1 MVALIT
7 GASRGLGLAI
17 AEALALEGLD
27 LILWS
32 RNETLLK
39 ENAARLAQ
47 TCGISVKVASLDLS
61 KQEEIDQACQSL
73 LEQGSA
79 VDLLVNNAGNFLPG
93 AMMEELETQL
103 DDLWSVNVKAAYTI
117 TKRLWPALGQSS
129 RAHVVN
135 ICSTASR
142 MGYPAGGSYAVTK
155 HALLGFSESLRLEGR
170 PLGIRV
176 SSVLP
181 GAALTDS
188 WAGVD
193 LPKERFMKASDVG
206 AVVRQ
211 IWQLN
216 QSAVIEDITLRPL
229 LGDI

>member
-17 AEALALEGLD
+17 AEALAAEGLD

-32 RNETLLK
+32 RNGELLN
-39 ENAARLAQ
+39 EQARRLQDVYGVSVSDTAVDLANPEQVEAVCSGLVQ
-47 TCGISVKVASLDLS
+47 TGLAL
-61 KQEEIDQACQSL
+61 
-73 LEQGSA
+73 
-79 VDLLVNNAGNFLPG
+79 DLLVNNAGNFLPG
-93 AMMEELETQL
+93 AMMQESESQF
-103 DDLWSVNVKAAYTI
+103 DDLWAVNMKAAYTI
-117 TKRLWPALGQSS
+117 TKRLWGLLSKSDRG
-129 RAHVVN
+129 HVVN
-135 ICSTASR
+135 VCSTASR

-193 LPKERFMKASDVG
+193 LPESRFMKASDVG

-211 IWQLN
+211 IWQIN
-216 QSAVIEDITLRPL
+216 QSAVIEDVTLRPL

>member
-1 MVALIT
+1 MKALIT
-7 GASRGLGLAI
+7 GASRGLGLAV
-17 AEALALEGLD
+17 AEALAQEGLD
-27 LILWS
+27 LVLWS
-32 RNETLLK
+32 KNAELLQQV
-39 ENAARLAQ
+39 AARLSAAH
-47 TCGISVKVASLDLS
+47 SVRVDYRSVDLVDS
-61 KQEEIDQACQSL
+61 TAIDKACQDY
-73 LEQGSA
+73 LESGEPL
-79 VDLLVNNAGNFLPG
+79 DLLVNNAGNFLPG
-93 AMMEELETQL
+93 AMMQESDTQL
-103 DDLWSVNVKAAYTI
+103 DDLWTVNVKAAYTL
-117 TKRLWPALGQSS
+117 TKRFWTILAQSP

-135 ICSTASR
+135 MCSTASR

-170 PLGIRV
+170 SVGIRV

-193 LPKERFMKASDVG
+193 LPPERFMKASDVG

-211 IWQLN
+211 IWQIN
-216 QSAVIEDITLRPL
+216 ASAVIEEVTLRPL

>member
-17 AEALALEGLD
+17 AEALAQEGFD
-27 LILWS
+27 LVLWS

-39 ENAARLAQ
+39 ENAARLAHSY
-47 TCGISVKVASLDLS
+47 GISVNVTALDLS
-61 KQEEIDQACQSL
+61 DQEQIEQACQSL
-73 LEQGSA
+73 LGQGSA

-93 AMMEELETQL
+93 AMMEESESQL

-117 TKRLWPALGQSS
+117 TKRLWPVLGQSP

-193 LPKERFMKASDVG
+193 LPEERFMKASDVG

>member
-17 AEALALEGLD
+17 AEALAQEGLD

-39 ENAARLAQ
+39 ENSTRLAQ
-47 TCGISVKVASLDLS
+47 SYGISVNVTALDLS
-61 KQEEIDQACQSL
+61 NQEQIDQACQSL
-73 LEQGSA
+73 LDQGST

-93 AMMEELETQL
+93 AMMEESESQL

-117 TKRLWPALGQSS
+117 TKRLWPALVQSP

-193 LPKERFMKASDVG
+193 LPEERFMKASDVG

>member
-17 AEALALEGLD
+17 AEALAQEGLD

-32 RNETLLK
+32 RNETLLN
-39 ENAARLAQ
+39 ENAARLAHSY
-47 TCGISVKVASLDLS
+47 GISVQVTALDLS
-61 KQEEIDQACQSL
+61 SQEQIDQACQSL
-73 LEQGSA
+73 LEQASA
-79 VDLLVNNAGNFLPG
+79 IDLLVNNAGNFLPG
-93 AMMEELETQL
+93 AMMEESESQL

-117 TKRLWPALGQSS
+117 TKRLWSVLGQSP
-129 RAHVVN
+129 RGHVVN

-193 LPKERFMKASDVG
+193 LPEERFMKASDVG

>member
-17 AEALALEGLD
+17 AEALALEGMD

-32 RNETLLK
+32 RNENLL
-39 ENAARLAQ
+39 NGHAVRLADSY
-47 TCGISVKVASLDLS
+47 GVSVKTRAIDLS
-61 KQEEIDQACQSL
+61 SQEQIDSACESL
-73 LEQGSA
+73 IKEDSTL
-79 VDLLVNNAGNFLPG
+79 DLLVNNAGNFLPG
-93 AMMEELETQL
+93 SMMEESESQL
-103 DDLWSVNVKAAYTI
+103 DELWSVNVKAAYTI
-117 TKRLWPALGQSS
+117 TKRLWSLLGQSQ

-193 LPKERFMKASDVG
+193 LPEDRFMKASDVG

-216 QSAVIEDITLRPL
+216 QSAVIEDVTLRPL

>member
-17 AEALALEGLD
+17 AEALAQEGLD
-27 LILWS
+27 LVLWS
-32 RNETLLK
+32 RNESLL
-39 ENAARLAQ
+39 NDHAVRLSQ
-47 TCGISVKVASLDLS
+47 LYKVSVQFEALDLS
-61 KQEEIDQACQSL
+61 NQSEIESACEAL
-73 LEQGSA
+73 LASGRKL
-79 VDLLVNNAGNFLPG
+79 DLLVNNAGNFLPG
-93 AMMEELETQL
+93 SMMEESDNQL

-117 TKRLWPALGQSS
+117 TKCLWPRLAQSQ

-193 LPKERFMKASDVG
+193 LPEDRFMKASDVG

-216 QSAVIEDITLRPL
+216 LSAVIEDITLRPL

>member
-32 RNETLLK
+32 RNETLLN
-39 ENAARLAQ
+39 ENAARL
-47 TCGISVKVASLDLS
+47 TDTYGVSVKVKALDLS
-61 KQEEIDQACQSL
+61 SQEQIDRACQSL
-73 LEQGSA
+73 LEQGSS

-93 AMMEELETQL
+93 SMMEESDAQL
-103 DDLWSVNVKAAYTI
+103 NDLWSVNVKAAYTI
-117 TKRLWPALGQSS
+117 TKRLWSVLGQSQ

-170 PLGIRV
+170 SVGIRV

-193 LPKERFMKASDVG
+193 LPEERFMRASDVG

-216 QSAVIEDITLRPL
+216 QSAVLEDITLRPL